1 MDTIGVAVLLWLA
14 AGIRIWRSAQK
25 PHAAGL
31 RALAIAL
38 VAIAIAATVNIPVV
52 ATWVDTTSRW
62 PNIGDLVKQIT
73 IVIAACGN
81 QVMLLHLQAD
91 SSGDTAGT
99 YHDEPARRIRGHWAA
114 AAAVSALS
122 MMLFL
127 IGGRYREVGT
137 EFARIYAGTPWLS
150 DSRVVV
156 TVYAAVILCFV
167 VRLCLKQVERSA
179 LGRGILLL
187 AVGSAVVVI
196 YCVARIVF
204 LLGHRIGIAVPNSV
218 FDFGTICIDIG
229 LPLVAL
235 GTLVPAFEMWRRAR
249 RDLRGLSPLW
259 EHLVPIMPVVGG
271 GDPPRD
277 AELSLVA
284 DHRVVKIQ
292 DGLYVLGQRSGLPDG
307 TVIENRLPRAD
318 AAALSAW
325 LRGDPTSNATLAMLQ
340 TPSHLTDREW
350 SVLIARTFADPP
362 VTGAPVR

>member
-38 VAIAIAATVNIPVV
+38 VAIAIAATVNIQVV

-91 SSGDTAGT
+91 SSGDTAGA
-99 YHDEPARRIRGHWAA
+99 YHDEPARRIRGHWAVA
-114 AAAVSALS
+114 AGVSALS

-187 AVGSAVVVI
+187 AVGSAIVVI

-218 FDFGTICIDIG
+218 FD
-229 LPLVAL
+229 
-235 GTLVPAFEMWRRAR
+235 
-249 RDLRGLSPLW
+249 
-259 EHLVPIMPVVGG
+259 
-271 GDPPRD
+271 
-277 AELSLVA
+277 
-284 DHRVVKIQ
+284 
-292 DGLYVLGQRSGLPDG
+292 
-307 TVIENRLPRAD
+307 
-318 AAALSAW
+318 
-325 LRGDPTSNATLAMLQ
+325 
-340 TPSHLTDREW
+340 
-350 SVLIARTFADPP
+350 
-362 VTGAPVR
+362 